1 MARNRRI
8 QIREEATRLFGEYGF
23 DRVTIRELAGCC
35 GITEPA
41 LYRYYPS
48 KEAIY
53 DDVLESLRSRLNHD
67 ELFARLRS
75 EDDLEKLLYGLAVHI
90 LDFYL
95 HNTEPYRLLLYSAL
109 RNHAKARDVFRAIR
123 GPYIEFLKGR
133 LDQLQEKGAIRKESN
148 TEITSRCFIGM
159 VFDCSLGATIWKG
172 FQGRIYRPRD
182 LLENNVP
189 IYVEGLKARP

>member
-23 DRVTIRELAGCC
+23 DRVTIRELADCC

-41 LYRYYPS
+41 VYRYFSS

-53 DDVLESLRSRLNHD
+53 NDVLESLRSRLDHD
-67 ELFARLRS
+67 TIFAQLRD
-75 EDDLEKLLYGLAVHI
+75 EDDLEKILYGLANHI

-95 HNTEPYRLLLYSAL
+95 ENTEPYRLLLYSAL
-109 RNHAKARDVFRAIR
+109 RHDEKARSVFRAIR
-123 GPYIEFLKGR
+123 SPYVEFLTGKLDDLHAKG
-133 LDQLQEKGAIRKESN
+133 LICKKN
-148 TEITSRCFIGM
+148 NEITARCFIGT

-172 FQGRIYRPRD
+172 FHGRLYRPRD
-182 LLENNVP
+182 LLDNNIP
-189 IYVEGLKARP
+189 IYVKGLRAEN